1 MKDQLIEP
9 STGPVGTV
17 ALGGPVEPNSTGF
30 ACGAPNRGTTALA
43 KAPLRIRFLAE
54 QLKSCA
60 QIFLAALRE
69 IFDESAYAR
78 FLNQRQLAS
87 SRAAYAA
94 FCQEYEVTK
103 ARRPRC
109 C

>member
-1 MKDQLIEP
+1 MK
-9 STGPVGTV
+9 S
-17 ALGGPVEPNSTGF
+17 
-30 ACGAPNRGTTALA
+30 
-43 KAPLRIRFLAE
+43 IRLLTK

-60 QIFLAALRE
+60 QVLLAALRE

-78 FLNQRQLAS
+78 FLSQRQLAS

-94 FCQEYEVTK
+94 FRQEYEVTK
-103 ARRPRC
+103 MRRPRC